1 MRELTFL
8 GFLKTYVQSLS
19 LNNTYNIRK
28 LAEEA
33 ATSNPR
39 LREPLLLYSLFSEK
53 QERLRLVS
61 QQVGLDVFYG
71 ELLFKYDQETMVAA
85 LQTEGNM
92 PVGYEKVW
100 HSYQSQKQRQI
111 TDDHTKE
118 LIRKKARSLQEHYN
132 ITNYRIYTDLNL
144 NPGNLNAWLK
154 HGNCGKVSLDVAR
167 KVLQYLKACENS
179 ALFSKS

>member
-8 GFLKTYVQSLS
+8 GFLKKYVHSLS

-28 LAEEA
+28 LVEEA

-39 LREPLLLYSLFSEK
+39 LREPLLLYALFSKK
-53 QERLRLVS
+53 QERLLHAS

-71 ELLFKYDQETMVAA
+71 ELLSKYDSDSMVIA
-85 LQTEGNM
+85 LQSKGNL

-100 HSYQSQKQRQI
+100 HTYQSQKSRQI
-111 TDDHTKE
+111 TDDYTKE
-118 LIRKKARSLQEHYN
+118 LIRKKVRSLQERHN
-132 ITNYRIYTDLNL
+132 VTNYRIYTDLNL

-154 HGNCGKVSLDVAR
+154 HGHCEKVSLNAAR
-167 KVLQYLKACENS
+167 KVLQYLKSNY
-179 ALFSKS
+179 